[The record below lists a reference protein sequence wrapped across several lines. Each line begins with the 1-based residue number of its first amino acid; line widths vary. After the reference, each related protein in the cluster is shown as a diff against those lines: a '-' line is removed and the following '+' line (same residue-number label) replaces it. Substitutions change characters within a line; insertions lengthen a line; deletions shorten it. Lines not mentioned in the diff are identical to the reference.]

1 MHEWALAEAIIST
14 ALEASEKE
22 KFEEITEID
31 IKMGELQQIEE
42 EIFEF
47 ALKELMKER
56 ASLKKTKINIKIME
70 TTFRCNAC
78 GHKWSF
84 NDIKEKLNEEEVESI
99 HFIPEVA
106 FVHSRCPK
114 CKSPDFEII
123 EGRGVWIDSIK
134 GLR

>member
-31 IKMGELQQIEE
+31 IKMGELQQIEK

-56 ASLKKTKINIKIME
+56 TSLKKTKINIKIME
-70 TTFRCNAC
+70 TVLRCNVC
-78 GHKWSF
+78 GHKWAFS
-84 NDIKEKLNEEEVESI
+84 DIKDELNEEEAEAI